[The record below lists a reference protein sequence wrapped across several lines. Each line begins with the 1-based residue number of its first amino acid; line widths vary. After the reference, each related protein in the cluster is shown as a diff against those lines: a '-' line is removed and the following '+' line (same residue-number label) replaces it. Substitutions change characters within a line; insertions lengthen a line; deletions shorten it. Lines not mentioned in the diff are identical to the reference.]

1 VLSQGDYARPADRKG
16 WKASG
21 KSSGK
26 AASKGVTN
34 GHAAGMPTSYPVT
47 PSERRL
53 AIPRTGVI
61 AGAPLSFAQQRLWF
75 LDQLTPNSSIYNIP
89 LIVDL
94 DGPLDVEAMCRAIRE
109 IVRRHDAL
117 RTTFPSHLGIPHQ
130 DVQSPDAFCVPV
142 DDLFRCDVDSRDAAV
157 DAAIT
162 EDARRP
168 FDLARG
174 PIFRMRLL
182 RLAREQ
188 HVLVGAVHHLVFDAW
203 STGIFFRE
211 LTTLYRAFCAGEPSP
226 LPDLPVRY
234 VDFAAWQRDYLQGE
248 HLRREVDYWKEHL
261 KVPPRLAWPTDL
273 RRPASQSFQGGR
285 AHLMLPEDLMARVEA
300 FSGRE
305 GVTLYITLL
314 SAFATL
320 LHRFCG
326 QDEMVI
332 GVPIAN
338 RTRQELEP
346 LIGFF
351 LNTLPLRLDVS
362 GEPTFRTLLQRIKRV
377 AFSAYAH
384 QELPF
389 EKLVEEL
396 RPARSLSHSPLI
408 DTAFVLDNNPG
419 SAYATHAAGDLRL
432 KRRVIDTGTAK
443 FDLAMMLFRR
453 DGGRRA
459 TLEYSRDLFEPETA
473 SRLLDH
479 YRRLLEGIVS
489 NPDRSIA
496 ELPLAS
502 DDERTTIATDWSGST
517 APYPRDKTLAEL
529 FEAEARRAPN
539 APAVVASDTELT
551 YDALNKQANQLAN
564 HLRARGVKVNDRIG
578 VLLERS
584 PDVIVVLLAIVKSG
598 AAYVPLDPSYP
609 RERVASLIHRTGAR
623 IVVTRDT
630 LAGEMALDAKLVV
643 RIDTDADAI
652 ASEATGDCPTEV
664 EADVQIRRL
673 EPRILDPGSR
683 IPGPDSLAYTLFTS
697 GSTGTPKEVG
707 VPHRAIVRLA
717 YGMPEVPLGPGARV
731 LHMSA
736 LSFDLSTLEIWGPL
750 LRGGCV
756 VIAPD
761 KLHTPVELERLLTD
775 QSVSVLWLTASLF
788 NVVIDEHPRALAPV
802 RHVITGGEALSV
814 NHVERALAALPDTV
828 LINGYG
834 PTEATTFA
842 TYHVIARDGRPRPS
856 IPIGRPLA
864 NTRVYL
870 LDHHGR
876 AVPAGYPGELWIG
889 GDALARGYLND
900 AALTAERFRPDPF
913 VGPPARMYRSGDRA
927 RFLSGGSLE
936 FLGRADD
943 QLKIRGFRIE
953 PGEIE
958 AALMAH
964 PLVDRAAVAA
974 HELAASGRSLVAYV
988 VSRQAESPPSS
999 TDLRAFLKSR
1009 LPGHMVPK
1017 FYEHLDAL
1025 PLLPSGKTDRRAL
1038 KPPSLERC
1046 ASTAAGGDTAMNSTE
1061 LAVAAVWL
1069 ELLKVQR
1076 IDRHS
1081 NFFESGGDSLLA
1093 AQAVSRLGSAMNA
1106 PLAVRSLF
1114 EFPTVAGLA
1123 KLLDEHRPGAVAF
1136 DLASTEAR
1144 ATAYRDPGS
1153 RIRDP
1158 KLGFENERR
1167 DTGLPAAARWA
1178 KAGDIEA
1185 TLAEVWRNIL
1195 GVTSVDIDDD
1205 FFELGGHSLLAVRVS
1220 AELQARF
1227 GITLSIASLFEH
1239 GTIRAQARLLAQP
1252 GQAAEWSPIVAI
1264 QPSGTRPPFFLV
1276 HAIGGEVLS
1285 YASLAAHLGKDQP
1298 VYGIRARLEEG
1309 ARFFSSVEEMAA
1321 TYVRGI
1327 RRMFPSGPYLLGGYS
1342 GGGLIAFEIAQQ
1354 LRAAGEDVS
1363 LLAMIDCSAPGGAR
1377 RSHVWPTALFHLLRN
1392 AAYWMVDDDF
1402 LNAGLGAASSRLRSK
1417 AITWR
1422 ARLRGALR
1430 GGTPQEIDV
1439 RHALGLWHYPDNA
1452 RDFLE
1457 AFHRALT
1464 TYQPRPY
1471 DGTVTVIR
1479 SRTRRLVAFAPM
1491 NPDLGWQRLASRGVQ
1506 TRLVPGAHDTIIRE
1520 PRVRKLA
1527 DVLSQSL
1534 DEAAAV

>member
-1 VLSQGDYARPADRKG
+1 VI
-16 WKASG
+16 
-21 KSSGK
+21 
-26 AASKGVTN
+26 
-34 GHAAGMPTSYPVT
+34 
-47 PSERRL
+47 PSVRRL
-53 AIPRTGVI
+53 AIPRTGVL

-75 LDQLTPNSSIYNIP
+75 LDQLTPDSSIYNIP

-94 DGPLDVEAMCRAIRE
+94 EGPLDVEAMCLAIRE
-109 IVRRHDAL
+109 IVCRHDVL
-117 RTTFPSHLGIPHQ
+117 RTTFPSHRGIPHQ
-130 DVQSPDAFCVPV
+130 VVQSPDAFLVPV
-142 DDLFRCDVDSRDAAV
+142 DDLSRCDVESRNVEV

-162 EDARRP
+162 EEARRP
-168 FDLARG
+168 FDLAQG

-182 RLAREQ
+182 RLGREQ

-211 LTTLYRAFCAGEPSP
+211 LTTLYRAFSTGHPSP

-234 VDFAAWQRDYLQGE
+234 VDFASWQRDYLQGE
-248 HLRREVDYWKEHL
+248 HLRRELDYWKEHL

-273 RRPASQSFQGGR
+273 RRPARQSFQGAR
-285 AHLMLPEDLMARVEA
+285 AHLMLPEDLMGGVEA
-300 FSGRE
+300 FSRRE

-314 SAFATL
+314 SAFAIL

-362 GEPTFRTLLQRIKRV
+362 GEPTFRGLLQRIKRV

-396 RPARSLSHSPLI
+396 RPERSLSHSPLI

-419 SAYATHAAGDLRL
+419 GVYATQTAGDLRL
-432 KRRVIDTGTAK
+432 RRRVIDTGTAK

-459 TLEYSRDLFEPETA
+459 TIEYSRDLFEPQTA

-496 ELPLAS
+496 ELPLSS
-502 DDERTTIATDWSGST
+502 DDERAIITTEWSGST

-529 FEAEARRAPN
+529 FEAEVRRAPD
-539 APAVVASDTELT
+539 APAVVASGNTLCSELT
-551 YDALNKQANQLAN
+551 YDALNRQANQLAH
-564 HLRARGVKVNDRIG
+564 HLRARGVKANDRIG

-584 PDVIVVLLAIVKSG
+584 PDVVVALLAIVKAG

-609 RERVASLIHRTGAR
+609 LDRIASLIHRAGVR
-623 IVVTRDT
+623 IVVTRDA
-630 LAGEMALDAKLVV
+630 LAQEMALNAGLVV

-652 ASEATGDCPTEV
+652 ANESTE
-664 EADVQIRRL
+664 
-673 EPRILDPGSR
+673 R
-683 IPGPDSLAYTLFTS
+683 IPNPKSMIQEFPNRESPIPNPESLVYTLFTS

-717 YGMPEVPLGPGARV
+717 YGMPDVPLGPGARV

-756 VIAPD
+756 VIAPN
-761 KLHTPVELERLLTD
+761 KLHTPVELEELLTS
-775 QSVSVLWLTASLF
+775 QRVTVLWLTASLF
-788 NVVIDEHPRALAPV
+788 NVVIDEHPRALASV
-802 RHVITGGEALSV
+802 RYVITGGETLSV
-814 NHVERALAALPDTV
+814 SHVERALAVLPDTV

-842 TYHVIARDGRPRPS
+842 TYHVIARDGRPRTS

-864 NTRVYL
+864 NTRVYV
-870 LDHHGR
+870 LDHHGEP
-876 AVPAGYPGELWIG
+876 VPAGYPGELWIG
-889 GDALARGYLND
+889 GDALSRGYLND

-913 VGPPARMYRSGDRA
+913 AGPRARMYKSGDRA
-927 RFLSGGSLE
+927 RFLSDGCLE

-943 QLKIRGFRIE
+943 QIKMRGFRIE

-988 VSRQAESPPSS
+988 VGRDAGSAPSTAE
-999 TDLRAFLKSR
+999 LRAFLRSR
-1009 LPGHMVPK
+1009 LPEHMVPQ
-1017 FYEHLDAL
+1017 FYEQLDAL

-1038 KPPSLERC
+1038 KAPSLKRS
-1046 ASTAAGGDTAMNSTE
+1046 ATSAVATDGTVSSTE
-1061 LAVAAVWL
+1061 AAVAGVWR
-1069 ELLKVQR
+1069 ELLKVER
-1076 IDRHS
+1076 IDRDS

-1093 AQAVSRLGSAMNA
+1093 AQAVSRLGSTMGA

-1123 KLLDEHRPGAVAF
+1123 KLLDEHRRAPSTQGSGIRDRGSRANPGAGNRVPFSKGPEPRTPDPRSPIPDPFVPSSA
-1136 DLASTEAR
+1136 AR
-1144 ATAYRDPGS
+1144 AAALVPG
-1153 RIRDP
+1153 
-1158 KLGFENERR
+1158 E
-1167 DTGLPAAARWA
+1167 
-1178 KAGDIEA
+1178 IES
-1185 TLAEVWRNIL
+1185 TLAEIWRNIL
-1195 GVTSVDIDDD
+1195 GVASVDIDDD
-1205 FFELGGHSLLAVRVS
+1205 FFELGGHSLLAVRLS
-1220 AELQARF
+1220 SELESRF
-1227 GITLSIASLFEH
+1227 GIAVPIATLFQH
-1239 GTIRAQARLLAQP
+1239 GTIRAQARLVAQP
-1252 GQAAEWSPIVAI
+1252 GQATEWSPIVAI

-1309 ARFFSSVEEMAA
+1309 ARFFSSVEEMAT

-1327 RRMFPSGPYLLGGYS
+1327 RRMFPSGPYRLGGYS

-1354 LRAAGEDVS
+1354 LRAAGEEVS

-1377 RSHVWPTALFHLLRN
+1377 RGRVWPTALFHLLRN

-1402 LNAGLGAASSRLRSK
+1402 LNAGLGAASGRLRSK
-1417 AITWR
+1417 AIMWR
-1422 ARLRGALR
+1422 ARLRSALLR
-1430 GGTPQEIDV
+1430 GAPEDVDV

-1491 NPDLGWQRLASRGVQ
+1491 NPDLGWLRLASGGVQ

-1534 DEAAAV
+1534 HEVSWPA

>member
-1 VLSQGDYARPADRKG
+1 MIS
-16 WKASG
+16 
-21 KSSGK
+21 
-26 AASKGVTN
+26 
-34 GHAAGMPTSYPVT
+34 
-47 PSERRL
+47 SERRL
-53 AIPRTGVI
+53 AIPRTGVL

-94 DGPLDVEAMCRAIRE
+94 EGPLDVEAMCRAIRE
-109 IVRRHDAL
+109 IVRRHDTL
-117 RTTFPSHLGIPHQ
+117 RTTFPSPRGIPHQ
-130 DVQSPDAFCVPV
+130 VVQSLDAFLVPV
-142 DDLFRCDVDSRDAAV
+142 DDLSRCDAESRDAEV

-162 EDARRP
+162 EEARRP
-168 FDLARG
+168 FDLAHG
-174 PIFRMRLL
+174 PVFRMRLL
-182 RLAREQ
+182 RLGREQ

-211 LTTLYRAFCAGEPSP
+211 LTTLYRAFCAGQPSP
-226 LPDLPVRY
+226 LPDLPIRY
-234 VDFAAWQRDYLQGE
+234 VDFAAWQRDCMQGE
-248 HLRREVDYWKEHL
+248 HLRRELDYWTEHL
-261 KVPPRLAWPTDL
+261 KVLPRLAWPTDL
-273 RRPASQSFQGGR
+273 RRPASQSFRGAR
-285 AHLMLPEDLMARVEA
+285 AHLMLPEDLMAGVEA
-300 FSGRE
+300 FSRRE

-351 LNTLPLRLDVS
+351 LNTLPLRIDVS
-362 GEPTFRTLLQRIKRV
+362 GEPTFRALLQRIKRV

-396 RPARSLSHSPLI
+396 RPERSLGHSPLI

-419 SAYATHAAGDLRL
+419 GVYATQTAGDLRL
-432 KRRVIDTGTAK
+432 RRRVIDTGTAK

-459 TLEYSRDLFEPETA
+459 TIEYSRDLFEPPTA
-473 SRLLDH
+473 SRLLEH

-496 ELPLAS
+496 ELPLSS
-502 DDERTTIATDWSGST
+502 DDERATITAQWSGST
-517 APYPRDKTLAEL
+517 APYPRDTTLAEL
-529 FEAEARRAPN
+529 FEAEARRAPD
-539 APAVVASDTELT
+539 APAVVASGNTVCGGLT
-551 YDALNKQANQLAN
+551 YDALNKQANQLAH
-564 HLRARGVKVNDRIG
+564 HLRARGVRTSDRIG

-584 PDVIVVLLAIVKSG
+584 PDVVVALLAIVKAG

-609 RERVASLIHRTGAR
+609 RERIASLIHRTGAR
-623 IVVTRDT
+623 IVVARDA
-630 LAGEMALDAKLVV
+630 LAREMALDARLVV
-643 RIDTDADAI
+643 RIDIDAAAI
-652 ASEATGDCPTEV
+652 AKESTNDPSWLPAAGC
-664 EADVQIRRL
+664 RRPAA
-673 EPRILDPGSR
+673 EC
-683 IPGPDSLAYTLFTS
+683 LAYTLFTS
-697 GSTGTPKEVG
+697 GSTGAPKEVG

-717 YGMPEVPLGPGARV
+717 YGMPDVPLGPGARV

-736 LSFDLSTLEIWGPL
+736 LSFDLSTFEIWGPL

-756 VIAPD
+756 VIAPN

-775 QSVSVLWLTASLF
+775 HGVTVLWLTASLF
-788 NVVIDEHPRALAPV
+788 NLVIDEHPTALASV
-802 RHVITGGEALSV
+802 RCVITGGEALSV
-814 NHVERALAALPDTV
+814 SHVERALAALPDTV

-842 TYHVIARDGRPRPS
+842 TYHVIARDGRLRPS
-856 IPIGRPLA
+856 ISIGRPLA
-864 NTRVYL
+864 NTRVYV
-870 LDHHGR
+870 LDRHGEP
-876 AVPAGYPGELWIG
+876 VPAGYPGELWIG

-900 AALTAERFRPDPF
+900 AALTAERFKSDPF
-913 VGPPARMYRSGDRA
+913 VGSAARMYQSGDRA
-927 RFLSGGSLE
+927 RFLSDGCLE

-988 VSRQAESPPSS
+988 VGSDAGPPPS
-999 TDLRAFLKSR
+999 TADLRAFLRSR
-1009 LPGHMVPK
+1009 LPEHMVPQ
-1017 FYEHLDAL
+1017 FYEQLDAL
-1025 PLLPSGKTDRRAL
+1025 PLLPSGKIDRRAL
-1038 KPPSLERC
+1038 KAPSLERP
-1046 ASTAAGGDTAMNSTE
+1046 ATFAVAAVGAMSSTE
-1061 LAVAAVWL
+1061 AAVAAVWR
-1069 ELLKVQR
+1069 ELLKVEQ
-1076 IDRHS
+1076 IDRDS

-1093 AQAVSRLGSAMNA
+1093 ARAASRLGGTMGA

-1123 KLLDEHRPGAVAF
+1123 KLLDEHRTSGPV
-1136 DLASTEAR
+1136 SR
-1144 ATAYRDPGS
+1144 VPDPGFRSTNPRSPIPDPYVPSSTDPRSPIPDPYIAS
-1153 RIRDP
+1153 RIP
-1158 KLGFENERR
+1158 GE
-1167 DTGLPAAARWA
+1167 
-1178 KAGDIEA
+1178 IES
-1185 TLAEVWRNIL
+1185 TLAEVWRNVL
-1195 GVTSVDIDDD
+1195 GVSTVDIDDD
-1205 FFELGGHSLLAVRVS
+1205 FFELGGHSLLAVRLS
-1220 AELQARF
+1220 SELESRF
-1227 GITLSIASLFEH
+1227 GIAVPIASLFQH
-1239 GTIRAQARLLAQP
+1239 GTIRAQARLLAQS
-1252 GQAAEWSPIVAI
+1252 GQAAEWSPVVAI
-1264 QPSGTRPPFFLV
+1264 QPFGTRPPFFLV

-1309 ARFFSSVEEMAA
+1309 ARFFTSVEEMAA

-1354 LRAAGEDVS
+1354 LRAAGAEVS

-1377 RSHVWPTALFHLLRN
+1377 RSHIWPAALFHLLRN

-1402 LNAGLGAASSRLRSK
+1402 LNAGLGAASGRLRSK

-1422 ARLRGALR
+1422 ARLRGALLR
-1430 GGTPQEIDV
+1430 GAPEDVDV
-1439 RHALGLWHYPDNA
+1439 RHTLGLWHYPDNA

-1471 DGTVTVIR
+1471 GGTVTVIR
-1479 SRTRRLVAFAPM
+1479 SRTRRLVALAPM
-1491 NPDLGWQRLASRGVQ
+1491 NPDLGWRRLASGGVQ

-1534 DEAAAV
+1534 QEVSWPA